1 MTMPRLPASFLLGT
15 LVAFTLFFTMQ
26 WLVGRGK
33 SAGLGERRKRVQ
45 IDFVRARQETEIQT
59 KQRERPERVKPEQA
73 PPPPAMDL
81 SEQAAPDQQLL
92 GIGAPDVQA
101 ALALDRG
108 RVGPGG
114 GADMDV
120 IPLVRVNPQYPP
132 RAQSAGIE
140 GWVHLRFTVTEQ
152 GTTTDIQIVDA
163 DPKGYFEQSARKAV
177 EKYKYKPRIENG
189 TAMTRPGVE
198 VVLAYK
204 LRK

>member
-1 MTMPRLPASFLLGT
+1 MTARHSSSFLLGT
-15 LVAFTLFFTMQ
+15 LVALTLFFLMQ

-33 SAGLGERRKRVQ
+33 SSGLGERRRRVA
-45 IDFVRARQETEIQT
+45 IEFVRARQDSEIQT
-59 KQRERPERVKPEQA
+59 KQRERPERVKPQQA

-81 SEQAAPDQQLL
+81 TEQAAPDQQLL
-92 GIGAPDVQA
+92 GLNAPDVQA
-101 ALALDRG
+101 ALSLDRG
-108 RVGPGG
+108 RVGTPGG

-140 GWVHLRFTVTEQ
+140 GWVHLRFTVTAQ
-152 GTTTDIQIVDA
+152 GTTADIQIVDA

-189 TAMTRPGVE
+189 SSTPRPGVE